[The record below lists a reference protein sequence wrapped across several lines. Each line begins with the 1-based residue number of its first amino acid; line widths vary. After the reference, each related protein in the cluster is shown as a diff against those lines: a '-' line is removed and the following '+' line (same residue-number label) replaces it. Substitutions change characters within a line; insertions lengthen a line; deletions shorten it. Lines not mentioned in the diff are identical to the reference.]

1 MDYRSMEYR
10 VIFKCAFCAIMCYAV
25 QSFAI
30 MIWFRGFKV
39 VIMELISAV
48 FFEEEEEKKKK
59 ESKGQEVGVVYF
71 LIVHIAFSFKKEK
84 NKPFVWGK

>member
-1 MDYRSMEYR
+1 VLFSL
-10 VIFKCAFCAIMCYAV
+10 K
-25 QSFAI
+25 
-30 MIWFRGFKV
+30 KKKKK
-39 VIMELISAV
+39 
-48 FFEEEEEKKKK
+48 KKKK

>member
-1 MDYRSMEYR
+1 MLFSL
-10 VIFKCAFCAIMCYAV
+10 K
-25 QSFAI
+25 
-30 MIWFRGFKV
+30 KKKK
-39 VIMELISAV
+39 
-48 FFEEEEEKKKK
+48 KKKK